1 MIHRRFC
8 KISSF
13 CKMFSIHFLLQ
24 NSPLTPDKCRDLR
37 IRLSLSSWKNKS
49 YLHTACCPVS
59 KISFYTTS
67 KTSDPNTGTRI
78 SRVAR
83 NEAQNA
89 LFDYLHSTRSFQ
101 FTDAEHIS
109 KNSPTFLQ
117 GLLSEVENE
126 QDIGWSLSRYFRYNP
141 INEFEPFFESLG
153 LKPSEILPLLPRR
166 FMFLSDDDLML
177 QNFHVLCNY
186 GVPRSKIGKMFKE
199 AMEIFKYEYG
209 VLSSK
214 LQAYELLGLSKQAV
228 IKLVTCCPTL
238 LIGGVNQ
245 DFVGVLEELMVSDS
259 ERDWIAECLS
269 VKNTYHWNRML
280 RLLVFLKE
288 MGCSKTDLGKLI
300 RNSPGFLFDDSGNKI
315 YVLVA
320 LLMKLGL
327 KTNEMLSLL
336 LQYPHILA
344 GKFAQNL
351 WSAVHFLFEIGM
363 ETEEITKIVQT
374 YPQVLGSC
382 SLNKPRGVL
391 TRLKMRRDELCDI
404 IKKDPNQLSTIAS
417 RSKRKPLQDAGDN
430 RLHLLEKTSFLLKL
444 GFVENSDEMV
454 RALKQFRGRGDQ
466 LQERF
471 DCLVDAGLDYHVV
484 SSMIREAPSVL
495 NQSRD
500 VIENKIYFLEKH
512 LGYPL
517 QSVVTFP
524 TYLCYDI
531 ERIRLRFSM
540 FRWLKE
546 KGVVKQ
552 PIALSTILACSETRF
567 VRYQVSLHP
576 EGPQEWERL
585 KKSLSPSSSC
595 I

>member
-1 MIHRRFC
+1 MIHRRLC

-13 CKMFSIHFLLQ
+13 YKMFSIHILPHG
-24 NSPLTPDKCRDLR
+24 SPMAPEKCIDLR
-37 IRLSLSSWKNKS
+37 SCLSLSSWKNQS
-49 YLHTACCPVS
+49 FLHSARSPVL
-59 KISFYTTS
+59 KISFCTTS
-67 KTSDPNTGTRI
+67 TSSAGTRI

-89 LFDYLHSTRSFQ
+89 LFDYLHSTRGFH

-109 KNSPTFLQ
+109 KNSPIFLQ
-117 GLLSEVENE
+117 RLLSKVENE

-166 FMFLSDDDLML
+166 FMFLIEDDLML
-177 QNFHVLCNY
+177 ENFHVLCNY
-186 GVPRSKIGKMFKE
+186 GVPRSKIGKMFKQGV
-199 AMEIFKYEYG
+199 EIFKYEYG

-214 LQAYELLGLSKQAV
+214 LEAYEELGLSKQAI
-228 IKLVTCCPTL
+228 IKLVICCPTL

-245 DFVGVLEELMVSDS
+245 DFVGVLEELKGSDS
-259 ERDWIAECLS
+259 ENDWIAQCLS

-280 RLLVFLKE
+280 GMLVFLKE
-288 MGCSKTDLGKLI
+288 MGCSKTGLGKLI
-300 RNSPGFLFDDSGNKI
+300 RECPGFLFDDSGNKI

-327 KTNEMLSLL
+327 KTKEILSLL

-344 GKFAQNL
+344 GKFAHYL
-351 WSAVHFLFEIGM
+351 SVHFLFEIGM

-374 YPQVLGSC
+374 HPQVLGSC
-382 SLNKPRGVL
+382 SLNKPRALL
-391 TRLKMRRDELCDI
+391 TRLKVSRDELCDI
-404 IKKDPNQLSTIAS
+404 IKKDPIQLSTIAS
-417 RSKRKPLQDAGDN
+417 RSKRKLLQDAGDN
-430 RLHLLEKTSFLLKL
+430 RLHLLEKTNFLLKL

-484 SSMIREAPSVL
+484 SSMIREAPAVL

-500 VIENKIYFLEKH
+500 VIGNKIYFLEKH

-552 PIALSTILACSETRF
+552 PIALST
-567 VRYQVSLHP
+567 RY
-576 EGPQEWERL
+576 
-585 KKSLSPSSSC
+585 
-595 I
+595 

>member
-1 MIHRRFC
+1 
-8 KISSF
+8 
-13 CKMFSIHFLLQ
+13 MFSVHI
-24 NSPLTPDKCRDLR
+24 
-37 IRLSLSSWKNKS
+37 LSLNSTLVPEKCIHLRPCLCLKSWKS
-49 YLHTACCPVS
+49 RAFLHTRCCPVS
-59 KISFYTTS
+59 KISMRTTS
-67 KTSDPNTGTRI
+67 TQSHPNAGTRI
-78 SRVAR
+78 SRIAR

-89 LFDYLHSTRSFQ
+89 LFDYLHSTRGFH

-117 GLLSEVENE
+117 SLLSKVENE
-126 QDIGWSLSRYFRYNP
+126 DGIGWSLSRFLRYNP

-153 LKPSEILPLLPRR
+153 LKPSEVLPLLPRR
-166 FMFLSDDDLML
+166 LMFLCDDDLML
-177 QNFHVLCNY
+177 ENFHVLCNY

-199 AMEIFKYEYG
+199 AFSIFRYQHG

-214 LQAYELLGLSKQAV
+214 LEAYEGLGLNKQTV

-238 LIGGVNQ
+238 LIGGVNR
-245 DFVGVLEELMVSDS
+245 DFVGVLEELKVSDS

-280 RLLVFLKE
+280 GMLIFLKE
-288 MGCSKTDLGKLI
+288 MGCGETDLAKLI

-320 LLMKLGL
+320 LLMKMGL
-327 KTNEMLSLL
+327 KTKEILSLL

-344 GKFAQNL
+344 GKFVQNL

-363 ETEEITKIVQT
+363 EAEEVTIIVQT

-382 SLNKPRGVL
+382 SLNKPRYL
-391 TRLKMRRDELCDI
+391 LRRLKMSRDELCDI

-417 RSKRKPLQDAGDN
+417 RSKGKQVQDAGDN
-430 RLHLLEKTSFLLKL
+430 RLLLLEKSNFLLKL

-471 DCLVDAGLDYHVV
+471 DCLVEAGLDCHVV
-484 SSMIREAPSVL
+484 SSMIREAPAVL

-500 VIENKIYFLEKH
+500 VIENKIYFLVKH

-524 TYLCYDI
+524 TFLCYDI

-540 FRWLKE
+540 FSWLKE

-552 PIALSTILACSETRF
+552 QMALSTILASSEARF

-585 KKSLSPSSSC
+585 KRSLSQS
-595 I
+595 